1 MAPGSK
7 RSSGAEDVMDTVSV
21 VPWWADLMLAVLAYV
36 VLSFVASRPITF
48 FPDPGKAVPG
58 VIRVMVMLRT

>member
-1 MAPGSK
+1 
-7 RSSGAEDVMDTVSV
+7 MDTVSV